1 MSLQNNGQIL
11 GSSPST
17 NVAHRNVSKLKHKT
31 HLLFRDV
38 KPENVLVGRT
48 ERMKENVLHVV
59 DFGLA
64 KPYIDS
70 ETKKHIAFAEKRSI
84 IGRFWYQ

>member
-1 MSLQNNGQIL
+1 MYSELRSDLWIIPEHECGRRKCFKIKQ
-11 GSSPST
+11 
-17 NVAHRNVSKLKHKT
+17 KT
-31 HLLFRDV
+31 DFLCRDV

-84 IGRFWYQ
+84 IGRFWLQ